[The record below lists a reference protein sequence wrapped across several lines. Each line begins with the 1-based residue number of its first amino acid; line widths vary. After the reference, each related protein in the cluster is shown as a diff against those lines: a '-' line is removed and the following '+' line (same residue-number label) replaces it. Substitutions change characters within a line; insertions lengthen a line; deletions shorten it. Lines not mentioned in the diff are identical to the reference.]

1 MSLPRLLKLSP
12 ADNIAVALSEIAAGA
27 TAECEG
33 EQIAVHQRIGVGH
46 KVAIAPIPAGA
57 KVLKL
62 GCPIG
67 SATSDIAPGDYVH
80 GHNLKS
86 DYLPTY
92 TLERGHKFT
101 EQAGETGAHIPDP

>member
-1 MSLPRLLKLSP
+1 MNEPPTTSQSSPKRLLKLSP
-12 ADNIAVALSEIAAGA
+12 ADNIAVALSAIEAGEV
-27 TAECEG
+27 AECDEI
-33 EQIAVHQRIGVGH
+33 QLRLRQRIGVGH
-46 KVAIAPIPAGA
+46 KVAITVIKAGS

-67 SATSDIAPGDYVH
+67 SATCNIEPGDYVH
-80 GHNLKS
+80 SHNLKS

-101 EQAGETGAHIPDP
+101 EQS